1 MNMTNS
7 NLWVA
12 RYTGIVMAATLV
24 CRVLGLGRE
33 MVISNQFGAGF
44 ETDAFFVAFM
54 IPNLLRSIIGEGAL
68 NTTFVPIFS
77 GCLAHQDKKKADI
90 FASNVLN
97 LLVIALAL
105 IVSLGIW
112 GAPFLVRV
120 LASGFQQ
127 SPEKYL
133 LTVRLTRIMFPYII
147 FASLAA
153 LFMGILNSYQEFFIP
168 ALAPAMLNVGI
179 IFFAFCYATRAGIYS
194 LSLGVMVGGLA
205 QVLIHTPSLIKKQ
218 FHYQL
223 ILNIHDD
230 EVRVLFQMLIPAI
243 FGLAIDKINFAVDRI
258 IASYLAHGSISA
270 LYYANRLMQ
279 FPLGVFAIAL
289 SIAILPTLSQ
299 HIAKGEIDKMKD
311 SFSFGYKLLSFFTFP
326 STVGLIVLSYPIV
339 RLFYQHG
346 LFSSQD
352 TSLTEVALVCYSIG
366 LFATAIL
373 RLVVSSFYAL
383 KDTRTPLRIGIFV
396 VVFNIILD
404 LILVR
409 YLAHAGLALATSV
422 SAILH
427 LVILSIS
434 LDKKVQGIYNRSLL
448 FFTLKTLLACI
459 LMAFTCWGIARYFD
473 YRFDM
478 NLKIFQLS
486 QVFISGLI
494 GIIIYYLS
502 GIIMGIPEFRN
513 GRKMLKAIMSRKMKE
528 NNENDPI
535 NYN

>member
-1 MNMTNS
+1 MTNS
-7 NLWVA
+7 NLKVA
-12 RYTGIVMAATLV
+12 RYTGIVMAATLI
-24 CRVLGLGRE
+24 CRILGLGRE

-77 GCLAHQDKKKADI
+77 GCLANEDKKRADA

-97 LLVIALAL
+97 LLILAL
-105 IVSLGIW
+105 IVIVTLGIW
-112 GAPFLVRV
+112 GAPFLVSV
-120 LASGFQQ
+120 LASGFKNA
-127 SPEKYL
+127 PEKYL
-133 LTVRLTRIMFPYII
+133 LTVHLTRIMFPYIV

-168 ALAPAMLNVGI
+168 ALAPAMLNIGI
-179 IFFAFCYATRAGIYS
+179 ILFALYYASNAGIYS
-194 LSLGVMVGGLA
+194 LSFGVMVGGLV
-205 QVLIHTPSLIKKQ
+205 QVLIHVPSLIKKQ
-218 FHYQL
+218 FRYQL
-223 ILNIHDD
+223 TLNIQDE
-230 EVRVLFQMLIPAI
+230 EVRLLFQMLIPAI

-258 IASYLAHGSISA
+258 IASYLTHGSISA

-299 HIAKGEIDKMKD
+299 HIARGEMDKMKD
-311 SFSFGYKLLSFFTFP
+311 SFIFGYKLLSFFTLP

-352 TSLTEVALVCYSIG
+352 TSITETALVCYSIG
-366 LFATAIL
+366 LFATSIL
-373 RLVVSSFYAL
+373 RLVISSFYAL
-383 KDTRTPLRIGIFV
+383 KDTRTPLRIGIYV

-409 YLAHAGLALATSV
+409 FLAHAGLALATSI

-427 LVILSIS
+427 LIILSIALS
-434 LDKKVQGIYNRSLL
+434 KKVQGMYNSGLLLFTGKSLL
-448 FFTLKTLLACI
+448 ASI
-459 LMAFTCWGIARYFD
+459 LMAITCWGFARYFD
-473 YRFDM
+473 FRFNM
-478 NLKIFQLS
+478 NLKIFQFS
-486 QVFISGLI
+486 QVFISGLS
-494 GIIIYYLS
+494 GIIVYYIS
-502 GIIMGIPEFRN
+502 GIIMGIPEFKNTRPII
-513 GRKMLKAIMSRKMKE
+513 KAIISRKMKE
-528 NNENDPI
+528 TDRNDPVD
-535 NYN
+535 